1 MVGHRTAQ
9 DKHVSVCM
17 RAYVCV
23 RACGLAPSPPL
34 CPYSLV
40 TIKRLTL
47 QSKAKV
53 KLEFPAPK
61 PGEHKYMLYFMCD
74 AYVGCDQEY
83 SFTLR
88 VREGRE
94 GEGAAM
100 EQ

>member
-1 MVGHRTAQ
+1 MTLYARP
-9 DKHVSVCM
+9 
-17 RAYVCV
+17 
-23 RACGLAPSPPL
+23 PSPSS
-34 CPYSLV
+34 SLV

-61 PGEHKYMLYFMCD
+61 PGDHKYVLYFMCD

-88 VREGRE
+88 VREGGE
-94 GEGAAM
+94 GEDTSM
-100 EQ
+100 DH

>member
-1 MVGHRTAQ
+1 MNL
-9 DKHVSVCM
+9 
-17 RAYVCV
+17 CV
-23 RACGLAPSPPL
+23 PPSPSS
-34 CPYSLV
+34 SLV

-61 PGEHKYMLYFMCD
+61 PGDHKYVLYFMCD

-88 VREGRE
+88 VREGGE
-94 GEGAAM
+94 GEDTTM
-100 EQ
+100 DH